1 MMFFLFEGIK
11 LEAANACIVFAWVVH
26 LLIFLDVWTC
36 LELRFQV
43 IYSRF
48 WMFVVLQFAAKDD

>member
-11 LEAANACIVFAWVVH
+11 LKAANACIVFAWVVH
-26 LLIFLDVWTC
+26 LSIFLHVWTC
-36 LELRFQV
+36 LVLGFQV

-48 WMFVVLQFAAKDD
+48 WMFVVLQSAAKDD